1 MTGPAG
7 AGAASE
13 RRSWQLVMLDGWLRV
28 ATRTWLSH
36 EKSFDRVRRGFD
48 AAMRLAPL
56 PPGATFGACELGVEG
71 ASVPALEM
79 AGPADRPVVLWFHGG
94 AYCFG
99 SPRSHRAMAAALA
112 ARIGGGTVL
121 PDYRLAPEHRFPAA
135 AEDALTAWRGLVAR
149 GVEPGRIVLG
159 GDSAGGGLALGLL
172 QGLIAEGAALPG
184 AVVLFAPW
192 TDLELTGASLVE
204 NARSEAL
211 LPVGR
216 IAEIRDTYV
225 DAEAAGDPRASPLR
239 GDFRGGPPVLIQA
252 SAGEILRDD
261 SLRMAARL
269 EADGVA
275 VTLQIWAHTPHVWQ
289 LFHGWLPEAQA
300 ALDRAADWFKGLA
313 R

>member
-1 MTGPAG
+1 MTRMAG
-7 AGAASE
+7 SE
-13 RRSWQLVMLDGWLRV
+13 RRSWQLVALDAWLRV
-28 ATRTWLSH
+28 AVRTYLGREQSY
-36 EKSFDRVRRGFD
+36 DRVRRGFE
-48 AAMRLAPL
+48 AAMRSAPL
-56 PPGATFGACELGVEG
+56 PAGVTLAEIGLAAEG
-71 ASVPALEM
+71 ASVPGLEM
-79 AGPADRPVVLWFHGG
+79 AGPAKGPVLLWFHGG

-99 SPRSHRAMAAALA
+99 SARSHMAMAAALA
-112 ARIGGGTVL
+112 ARIGGGAVL
-121 PDYRLAPEHRFPAA
+121 PEYRLAPENRFPAA

-149 GVEPGRIVLG
+149 GVAPARIVLG

-216 IAEIRDTYV
+216 IEEIRDTYV
-225 DAEAAGDPRASPLR
+225 DAEMAEDPRASPLR

-252 SAGEILRDD
+252 SRGEILRDD

-275 VTLQIWAHTPHVWQ
+275 VTLQVWERTPHVWQ
-289 LFHGWLPEAQA
+289 LFHGWLPEAVE
-300 ALDRAADWFKGLA
+300 ALDRAADWVRGL
-313 R
+313 RS